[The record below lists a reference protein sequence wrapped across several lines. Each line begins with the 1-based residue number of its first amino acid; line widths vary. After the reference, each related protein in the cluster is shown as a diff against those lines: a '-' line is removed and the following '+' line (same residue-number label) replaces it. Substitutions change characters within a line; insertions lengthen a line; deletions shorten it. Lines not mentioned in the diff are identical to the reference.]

1 MNRGSFLIICTTKEA
16 ITDMIFLGAIGILLV
31 LVGIYALFR
40 VGRPATSSSQAMAGT
55 GLAGGTPSLLKDD
68 GSADLGE

>member
-1 MNRGSFLIICTTKEA
+1 
-16 ITDMIFLGAIGILLV
+16 MIFLVAIMVFFL

-40 VGRPATSSSQAMAGT
+40 VGKPTTSTQTMAGT

-68 GSADLGE
+68 GSADQGE

>member
-1 MNRGSFLIICTTKEA
+1 
-16 ITDMIFLGAIGILLV
+16 MILLGAILIFFV

-40 VGRPATSSSQAMAGT
+40 VAKPATSSTQAMAGT

-68 GSADLGE
+68 GSVDHGE